1 MKLKKTSFY
10 SLFFI
15 LLLIS
20 CEKKEKTIIE
30 SPTDEEIKSYKH
42 EDFIMGSDLSYV
54 NVMEEFGGKYK
65 ENNVVKDVYK
75 IFKAHGNNLVR
86 LRLWHNPGWQVAVNG
101 SLKYSYLADVEKSIQ
116 RAKDNGMAVLLDF
129 HYSDDWADPARQDI
143 PAAWKG
149 LSLNILKDSVYN
161 YTLNTLKHL
170 QVKNLVPEYVQIG
183 NENNEG
189 MLWNTGKVS
198 NNNFNNFGSLLSS
211 GISAVRKFSEASVIK
226 PKIILH
232 VAQLQNAEWWADGVI
247 NKAGVK
253 DFDIIGLSHYFKWS
267 EIKTMAE
274 IKTIVSGLKLKYNK
288 DIVIVETAFPWT
300 SQNTDTYQNIFSGSE
315 APEGYTI
322 SQDEQLRYLKDL
334 TQTMIDGGGKGIIYW
349 EPAWI
354 STSFRDRWGSG
365 SSWENNAF
373 FDFNGNVLPAID
385 YMNAEYKF

>member
-1 MKLKKTSFY
+1 MKLKNSSFY
-10 SLFFI
+10 GLFFM
-15 LLLIS
+15 LALIS
-20 CEKKEKTIIE
+20 CEKKEKTIIDTPE
-30 SPTDEEIKSYKH
+30 GEEIKTYKH
-42 EDFIMGSDLSYV
+42 EDLIMGSDLSYA

-65 ENNVVKDVYK
+65 EDNVVKDVYK
-75 IFKAHGNNLVR
+75 IFKDHGNNLVR
-86 LRLWHNPGWQVAVNG
+86 IRLWHNPSWQVAVNG
-101 SLKYSYLADVEKSIQ
+101 SLKYSHMADAVKSIQ

-149 LSLNILKDSVYN
+149 LSLNDMKDSLYN
-161 YTLNTLKHL
+161 YTLNTLIHL
-170 QVKNLVPEYVQIG
+170 QAKNLVPEYVQIG

-189 MLWNTGKVS
+189 MLWTTGKVS
-198 NNNFNNFGSLLSS
+198 NNNFNNFGALLNS
-211 GISAVRKFSEASVIK
+211 GISAVRKFSETSVIK

-232 VAQLQNAEWWADGVI
+232 VAQLQNAEWWADGVV
-247 NKAGVK
+247 NKAGIK

-267 EIKTMAE
+267 ELKTMAE
-274 IKTIVSGLKLKYNK
+274 IKTIIAALKTKYKK
-288 DIVIVETAFPWT
+288 DIVVVETAFPWT
-300 SQNTDTYQNIFSGSE
+300 SQNTDTYQNIFSGNE

-322 SQDEQLRYLKDL
+322 SKDEQLRYLKDL
-334 TQTMIDGGGKGIIYW
+334 TQTIIDGGGKGIIYW

-354 STSFRDRWGSG
+354 STSFKDRWGSG